1 MTSAVAFTRWWTTT
15 PTKELVWI
23 ALGLLAQFLFSM
35 RFLVQWIAT
44 EKARVSIVPETF
56 WYFSL
61 GGGIMLLAYAIYR
74 MDPVFILGQ
83 AAGLGIYS
91 RNIHFIRLAKQEPGP
106 TQLGEIATAQR

>member
-1 MTSAVAFTRWWTTT
+1 
-15 PTKELVWI
+15 
-23 ALGLLAQFLFSM
+23 M
-35 RFLVQWIAT
+35 RFLVQWLAT

-61 GGGIMLLAYAIYR
+61 GGGTLLLAYALYR

-83 AAGLGIYS
+83 AAGLGIYA
-91 RNIHFIRLAKQEPGP
+91 RNIHFIRLAKLELRP

>member
-1 MTSAVAFTRWWTTT
+1 
-15 PTKELVWI
+15 
-23 ALGLLAQFLFSM
+23 M

-61 GGGIMLLAYAIYR
+61 GGGTLLLAYALYR

-83 AAGLGIYS
+83 AAGLGIYA
-91 RNIHFIRLAKQEPGP
+91 RNIHFIRLAKQEPRR
-106 TQLGEIATAQR
+106 TQLGEVATAQR